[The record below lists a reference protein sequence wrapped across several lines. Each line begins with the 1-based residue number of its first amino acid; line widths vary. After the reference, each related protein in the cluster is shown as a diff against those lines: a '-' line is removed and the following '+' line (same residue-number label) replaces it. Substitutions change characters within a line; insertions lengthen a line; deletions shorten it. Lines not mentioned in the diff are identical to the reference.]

1 MKKLIMAAAI
11 LGASVSSAQAAVMT
25 INGVHTAPN
34 ALEYYYFQNNSLGN
48 VQIVMDTLSDGLDAT
63 LAVWQKVV
71 GSTVAGQPENSD
83 WSLVDVSFAAD
94 RTANISNFA
103 VNVNDFGVLL
113 KNGYV
118 GLLDPNPTGTSDP
131 GMIMSNLAQGIYLI
145 EISANFNDPN
155 VNFPGDLMSFGHQG
169 FEEFSAINTW
179 PHDYTISITGDVSE
193 VSQVP
198 VPAAVWLFGS
208 ALVGLGAIGR
218 KKSAIAA

>member
-11 LGASVSSAQAAVMT
+11 LGASVSGAEAAVMN

-48 VQIVMDTLSDGLDAT
+48 VQIVMDTLTDGFDAT

-71 GSTVAGQPENSD
+71 GSTVVGQPENSD
-83 WSLVDVSFAAD
+83 WALVDISYAAD
-94 RTANISNFA
+94 RDANELNPTVSVNNFGIP
-103 VNVNDFGVLL
+103 FR
-113 KNGYV
+113 NGYNP
-118 GLLDPNPTGTSDP
+118 LDITTTTGTSDP

-155 VNFPGDLMSFGHQG
+155 VNFAGDLMSLGHLG
-169 FEEFSAINTW
+169 FEQFSEINTW
-179 PHDYTISITGDVSE
+179 PHNYTFSITGNVSE

-208 ALVGLGAIGR
+208 ALAGLGAISR
-218 KKSAIAA
+218 KKSAMAA